1 MSDAS
6 EHPHHLPHRAQTL
19 KSAESQ
25 TGILVHLWREQP
37 PVIGEEVLK
46 RELRFATDVEP
57 ITDPISWHLCRP
69 LPHRDAPADLD
80 SRFEEDG
87 HAGWLVARLAHR
99 EEFKQNKSLSRGNVG
114 RRGPDDGRHD
124 PTEPIQ

>member
-46 RELRFATDVEP
+46 RELRLATDVEP
-57 ITDPISWHLCRP
+57 ITDPISWHLGR
-69 LPHRDAPADLD
+69 LLTHRDAPADLD
-80 SRFEEDG
+80 SRLRRRTR
-87 HAGWLVARLAHR
+87 WLVGSAARTAERRRIEH
-99 EEFKQNKSLSRGNVG
+99 LSTGYSHNVG
-114 RRGPDDGRHD
+114 KRKK
-124 PTEPIQ
+124 